1 MTLTANFAAIPDSR
15 HAEEIERLC
24 GAMEAADKAG
34 CYPRL
39 KVERPWSAVTPCLRS
54 GDYLVKIVEEKNYS
68 DNIHVSQ
75 AGVPGKGSPRIGR
88 SDRVGASAAASTN
101 EEIIGDLALFV
112 YMKRSRSNCG
122 GGASARA

>member
-39 KVERPWSAVTPCLRS
+39 KVERPWSTVTPCLRS
-54 GDYLVKIVEEKNYS
+54 GDYLVKIVEEKTTA
-68 DNIHVSQ
+68 IIFTQ
-75 AGVPGKGSPRIGR
+75 PGR
-88 SDRVGASAAASTN
+88 SSW
-101 EEIIGDLALFV
+101 
-112 YMKRSRSNCG
+112 SRFTQNW
-122 GGASARA
+122 AI

>member
-24 GAMEAADKAG
+24 GVMEAADKAG

-39 KVERPWSAVTPCLRS
+39 KVERPWSAVTRAYAR

-68 DNIHVSQ
+68 DNIRVSQ
-75 AGVPGKGSPRIGR
+75 AGVPGQGSPRIGR
-88 SDRVGASAAASTN
+88 SDRVGASAAASTD
-101 EEIIGDLALFV
+101 EEIIG
-112 YMKRSRSNCG
+112 RSISPAVGLTSDPAGRG
-122 GGASARA
+122 MA

>member
-54 GDYLVKIVEEKNYS
+54 GDYLVKIVEEENYS
-68 DNIHVSQ
+68 DNIHVS
-75 AGVPGKGSPRIGR
+75 AICRFLPSNLSRHGHSC
-88 SDRVGASAAASTN
+88 RVQVKAS
-101 EEIIGDLALFV
+101 
-112 YMKRSRSNCG
+112 M
-122 GGASARA
+122 SARTSPARTSPAPGGPKAS